1 MSGGKWWS
9 SGLERQDMDA
19 EIHGETVRT
28 PVPQCDVRKGIQS
41 STPCAGTPKQWRY
54 INMDEKQPRRT
65 TWAVRTEWTEKKR
78 TGSLRI
84 SWKWWPKPPEMT
96 SAADRPPSF
105 NHSVSHIFLL
115 PSFPFPASCPFNR
128 SRIPFHFPS
137 PILFLNPSP
146 FSFLSLVHS
155 VQHFPKKLPSIFPTV
170 RLTFILWFLF
180 SFVFSPRTFQYF
192 FLLLSYIFCHIVS
205 FFYLSCLSFL
215 HICRFLPFCF
225 ICISFFDLVLIF
237 PFLPFSWHTFDIIN
251 RSSYFSLYTVPPHF
265 CSSPFLPSFFLLVS
279 SVNNLRVNKRSQ
291 PMGNAIMG
299 TNTKKGK
306 TLFNFQW

>member
-146 FSFLSLVHS
+146 FSSLSLVHS
-155 VQHFPKKLPSIFPTV
+155 VQHFPKKTSKY
-170 RLTFILWFLF
+170 F
-180 SFVFSPRTFQYF
+180 SHSPVYF
-192 FLLLSYIFCHIVS
+192 YT
-205 FFYLSCLSFL
+205 
-215 HICRFLPFCF
+215 
-225 ICISFFDLVLIF
+225 LVLIF
-237 PFLPFSWHTFDIIN
+237 FRFLPSNLSIFFFVAFIYLLSYRFFLLPFLSFLSPYLPVLAFLLYMYFVFRPRSDISFPSFLLTHLRYHKQIILLFSIH
-251 RSSYFSLYTVPPHF
+251 
-265 CSSPFLPSFFLLVS
+265 CSSPLMFLPVSPFLFPP
-279 SVNNLRVNKRSQ
+279 REFGQQFKSQ
-291 PMGNAIMG
+291 
-299 TNTKKGK
+299 
-306 TLFNFQW
+306 